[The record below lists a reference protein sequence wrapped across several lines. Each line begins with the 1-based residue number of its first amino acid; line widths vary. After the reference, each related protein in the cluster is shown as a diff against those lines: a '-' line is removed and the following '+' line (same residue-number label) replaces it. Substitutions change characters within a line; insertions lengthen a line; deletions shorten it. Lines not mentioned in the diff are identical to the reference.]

1 MIADTKSN
9 FYATEGYDT
18 GSEGANLQVTCTDR
32 RSEPERA
39 PEGGHIRLVRSAL
52 ALALAS
58 TALALATP
66 SAGSA
71 ATPPTPT
78 RIVLF
83 NGNDATPVGPAVQ
96 PAGKWT
102 VSTAP
107 ARITTTDFGTLVED
121 TGLGSIGACPPSAAS
136 GGKTPRPSAV
146 QLQEFSWDQTNGQR
160 VLATN
165 LGPALANN
173 NEWAYLVN
181 GTSHHWPVV
190 AGDGRQ

>member
-9 FYATEGYDT
+9 LYETEGYNT

-136 GGKTPRPSAV
+136 GGTTPGRARCNCRSSPGTRRTASGYWPRTWA
-146 QLQEFSWDQTNGQR
+146 QPWPTTTS
-160 VLATN
+160 
-165 LGPALANN
+165 GPTS
-173 NEWAYLVN
+173 
-181 GTSHHWPVV
+181 GTAPLTTVPVV